1 MRSQGQEG
9 SGHQQGFNMKDV
21 DVSLG
26 FLGSQGKVLS
36 GCGWV
41 EIAYVSTRQIQYV
54 WGVSWEAA
62 VGALSM

>member
-9 SGHQQGFNMKDV
+9 SGHQQGCNVKDV

-36 GCGWV
+36 GYGWV
-41 EIAYVSTRQIQYV
+41 EIAYVSTRQI
-54 WGVSWEAA
+54 
-62 VGALSM
+62 